1 MSTVSPVEVRTHLIW
16 LEDDGIVRVKVKPN
30 IQIFLQDAQA
40 AIHAVSNVCG
50 GKRHPALVDMRGL
63 VSMDREAR
71 LYFAG
76 EETAK
81 VESAAALIIE
91 SPVSKA
97 IGNFF
102 MGLNK
107 PIIPTRLFTS
117 EADALVWLK
126 GLGR

>member
-1 MSTVSPVEVRTHLIW
+1 MVSPLEVRTHIIW

-30 IQIFLQDAQA
+30 IQIALQDAQVC
-40 AIHAVSNVCG
+40 IRAVSDVCG
-50 GKRHPALVDMRGL
+50 GKRHPALIDMRGL
-63 VSMDREAR
+63 VGMDREAR

-91 SPVSKA
+91 SPLSKA

-117 EADALVWLK
+117 EAEALAWLK
-126 GLGR
+126 GLMR

>member
-1 MSTVSPVEVRTHLIW
+1 MSSPVEVRTHLIW

-30 IQIFLQDAQA
+30 IEISLQDAQV
-40 AIHAVSNVCG
+40 AIRAVSEVCG
-50 GKRHPALVDMRGL
+50 GKRCPALVDMRGL
-63 VSMDREAR
+63 VGMDRGAR

-76 EETAK
+76 VETAK

-91 SPVSKA
+91 SPLSKA

-117 EADALVWLK
+117 EEEAIAWLK
-126 GLGR
+126 GLGQ

>member
-1 MSTVSPVEVRTHLIW
+1 MVSPVEVRTHIIW

-30 IQIFLQDAQA
+30 IQITLQDAQA
-40 AIHAVSNVCG
+40 VIRAVSGVCG
-50 GKRHPALVDMRGL
+50 GKRCPALVDMRGL
-63 VSMDREAR
+63 IALDREAR

-81 VESAAALIIE
+81 AEAAAALIIE
-91 SPVSKA
+91 SPLSRA

-107 PIIPTRLFTS
+107 PLIPTRLFTS
-117 EADALVWLK
+117 EAEALAWLK
-126 GLGR
+126 GLVR

>member
-1 MSTVSPVEVRTHLIW
+1 MPSPVEVRTHLIW
-16 LEDDGIVRVKVKPN
+16 LEADGIVRVKVKPN
-30 IQIFLQDAQA
+30 IEISLQDAQA
-40 AIHAVSNVCG
+40 AIRAVSDVCG
-50 GKRHPALVDMRGL
+50 GKRCPALVDMRGL
-63 VSMDREAR
+63 VGMDRGAR

-91 SPVSKA
+91 SPLSKA
-97 IGNFF
+97 VGNFF

-117 EADALVWLK
+117 EEEALTWLK
-126 GLGR
+126 GLGQ

>member
-1 MSTVSPVEVRTHLIW
+1 MAAPVEVRTHLIW

-30 IQIFLQDAQA
+30 IEISLQDAQA
-40 AIHAVSNVCG
+40 AIRAVSSVCG
-50 GKRHPALVDMRGL
+50 GKKTPALVDMRGL
-63 VSMDREAR
+63 VGMDRGAR

-91 SPVSKA
+91 SPLSKA

-117 EADALVWLK
+117 EEEAIAWLK
-126 GLGR
+126 GLGQ

>member
-1 MSTVSPVEVRTHLIW
+1 MVSPVEVHSHIIW

-30 IQIFLQDAQA
+30 IRIDLQNAQLT
-40 AIHAVSNVCG
+40 IRAVSEVCG
-50 GKRHPALVDMRGL
+50 GKRCPALVDLRGL
-63 VSMDREAR
+63 VAMEREAR

-81 VESAAALIIE
+81 VESAAALLIE
-91 SPVSKA
+91 SPLSRA

-117 EADALVWLK
+117 EAEALAWLK
-126 GLGR
+126 DFVR

>member
-1 MSTVSPVEVRTHLIW
+1 MSVEVRTHLIW

-30 IQIFLQDAQA
+30 IQIALEDAQA
-40 AIHAVSNVCG
+40 AIRAVSSVCG
-50 GKRHPALVDMRGL
+50 GKTRPALVDMRGL
-63 VSMDREAR
+63 VAMEREAR

-91 SPVSKA
+91 SPLSKA

-107 PIIPTRLFTS
+107 PLIPTRLFTS
-117 EADALVWLK
+117 EAEALAWLK
-126 GLGR
+126 GFVR